1 MFKYT
6 HSNHIMSD
14 TITSIILCVGT
25 SLCLHYLYQQVKYRS
40 FKGPFPLPLFGN
52 IYDPSLL
59 CIIKYLHSCI
69 HRYGSIFLFWVGMKP
84 TVVVCDPVMVR
95 KILVDTKTFV
105 KGPDYTEKFSLVF
118 GQGLVTSNG
127 AKHKEDRACLGRF
140 FTKVHIEKYHK
151 MICETTDKM
160 IEEEIV
166 PHLGKIMDI
175 QDFFHILS
183 LRIFGKFSMGIDYS
197 QPKYKAIAKNL
208 NKGVKEGSSIIG
220 KHIIFNIPMFSFIP
234 SIYKV
239 KQIVSFVDEHIK
251 DIIAQRMNCMEKKMA
266 LKDDLLSAL
275 LHQYK
280 EKQEKQENIET
291 KENDLTF
298 VYDHIRTS
306 LAAGHDTTAFFGC
319 YMAFLLA
326 KHPEVQDKIRNEIKS
341 QLTNTTYIDEEAMS
355 KLPYCRCV
363 LQEVLRLYTII
374 PFVNRTTIKDYKIE
388 DTNQTIPAHTT
399 ILLPLSI
406 MNRSKHIW
414 KNQNEFIPERFVDIQ
429 GHNNAQKGYLPFG
442 YGTRS
447 CIGANLAM
455 TEGIIMMVKLV
466 SQFQFYPDET
476 FKPHIIAGISLISK
490 NGIHVRLEPIVH

>member
-1 MFKYT
+1 MSIRDSASTILICLYTSMF
-6 HSNHIMSD
+6 
-14 TITSIILCVGT
+14 
-25 SLCLHYLYQQVKYRS
+25 LHYLYQHVKFRL
-40 FKGPFPLPLFGN
+40 FKGPLAIPLLGN

-59 CIIKYLHSCI
+59 CIIKYLHACI
-69 HRYGSIFLFWVGMKP
+69 HRYGTIFLFWVGIKP
-84 TVVVCDPVMVR
+84 MVVVCDPILVR
-95 KILVDTKTFV
+95 KILVDTKTFI

-127 AKHKEDRACLGRF
+127 VTHKEDRACLGRF
-140 FTKVHIEKYHK
+140 FTKTHIEKYHK

-166 PHLGKIMDI
+166 PNLGKVMDI
-175 QDFFHILS
+175 QHFFHILS

-197 QPKYKAIAKNL
+197 LPKYKSIAKKL

-239 KQIVSFVDEHIK
+239 KKIVSFVDGHIK
-251 DIIAQRMNCMEKKMA
+251 EIIDHRLMCMDKQMA

-275 LHQYK
+275 LRQY
-280 EKQEKQENIET
+280 

-326 KHPEVQDKIRNEIKS
+326 KHPEVQDKLYSEINT

-374 PFVNRTTIKDYKIE
+374 PFVNRTTTKDYKME
-388 DTNQTIPAHTT
+388 DTPHTIPAHTT
-399 ILLPLSI
+399 ILIPLSI

-414 KNQNEFIPERFVDIQ
+414 NNPNEFIPERFVNIQ

-455 TEGIIMMVKLV
+455 AEGIIMMVKLV

-476 FKPHIIAGISLISK
+476 FKPHIVPGISLISK
-490 NGIHVRLEPIVH
+490 NGIRVSLKYRTD

>member
-1 MFKYT
+1 MSIRYSASTILICLYTSMF
-6 HSNHIMSD
+6 
-14 TITSIILCVGT
+14 
-25 SLCLHYLYQQVKYRS
+25 LHYLYQHVKFRS
-40 FKGPFPLPLFGN
+40 FKGPLAIPLLGN

-59 CIIKYLHSCI
+59 CIIKYLHACI
-69 HRYGSIFLFWVGMKP
+69 HRYGTIFLFWVGIKP
-84 TVVVCDPVMVR
+84 MVVVCDPIIVR
-95 KILVDTKTFV
+95 KILVDTKTFI

-127 AKHKEDRACLGRF
+127 VTHKEDRACLGRF
-140 FTKVHIEKYHK
+140 FTKTHIEKYHK

-166 PHLGKIMDI
+166 PNLGKVMDI
-175 QDFFHILS
+175 QHFFHILS

-197 QPKYKAIAKNL
+197 LPKYKSIAKKL

-234 SIYKV
+234 SIYKI

-251 DIIAQRMNCMEKKMA
+251 EIIEHRLMCMDKKMA
-266 LKDDLLSAL
+266 LVDDLLSAL
-275 LHQYK
+275 LRQYK
-280 EKQEKQENIET
+280 EKIETSEKQD
-291 KENDLTF
+291 NDLTF

-326 KHPEVQDKIRNEIKS
+326 KHPEVQDKLHSEIKS
-341 QLTNTTYIDEEAMS
+341 QLQTTTYIDEDAMS

-374 PFVNRTTIKDYKIE
+374 PFVNRTTTKDYHME
-388 DTNQTIPAHTT
+388 DTHQTIPAHTT
-399 ILLPLSI
+399 ILVPLSI

-414 KNQNEFIPERFVDIQ
+414 NNPNEFIPERFVDIQ

-442 YGTRS
+442 YGSRS
-447 CIGANLAM
+447 CIGSNLAM
-455 TEGIIMMVKLV
+455 AEGIIMMVKLV

-490 NGIHVRLEPIVH
+490 NGIRVRLEYRTD